1 MASDDFY
8 PPGPSTLPADLT
20 RPAGAYRL
28 RVLAMIAGLFAFVLL
43 YLAFVAL
50 AGMVA
55 YWLLM
60 LPVGS
65 GKGQAVFF
73 LLMLKFGGAFAAILL
88 WLFLFRGLFKRQRV
102 ERATHIKLDEK
113 EHPALFAFIRRVYED
128 VGAPP
133 PRNVVVSP
141 EVNAALIYDT
151 SLVNLVIP
159 PKKDLLI
166 GLGLVNVVNL
176 SEFKAVLA
184 HEFGH
189 FSQRSVGLGSYL
201 YVANRVLYD
210 LIYSRDRLDRFVGA
224 WCAQDLRI
232 SFPAWALKAV
242 LWTARK
248 ILGFAYQGL
257 NLVYLS
263 LSRQMEFN
271 ADNVAVSVTGSDALI
286 HGLARLEFANECL
299 VDAARG
305 LNVAADHGLMTDDLF
320 FHQQRSAERLRRL
333 QKKPQA
339 GLPPELPSDPAQQ
352 VQVFEPVDDGIP
364 DRYRSHPTD
373 HMRERNAKRM
383 YIRSAIDERSPWLL
397 FHRPEALRR
406 RMTELFYRQMLDR
419 SEKYEPRPA
428 AEVQAFL
435 DAEHAE
441 TPFDPKY
448 HAFYDD
454 RFVNPGDLEL
464 PLDGPWPRER
474 LASWFASWPREEL
487 KAKME
492 AYNGK
497 MSELQILQGLHTGEL
512 KPKGKTFPFRDQQYS
527 LKDVERLMQMVDG
540 ELEADLKQLHEIDR
554 EVLIA
559 HWSLALRLDEARK
572 TGGRW
577 TEELLERYRFHLS
590 LQGLLQRMLGEQ
602 NRLNAVLNFLTNN
615 QQLSQEDFQEVRG
628 ALESIRR
635 AAEECQE
642 EARGLRTPA
651 LTNVPKGSS
660 LYSLI
665 VDRDERPLPPIA
677 EQEVSGEWISRLAN
691 RCEAVLGRVRRV
703 HFKSLGSLLAFQ
715 EQLVGQCTPQKP
727 PATETAEAPAA
738 QPAVGPSAA
747 AKPAVAK
754 PPITPSAG
762 AKPPTAKPAVTKPP
776 GAKPPVKSAAVDPPA
791 ARPPSG

>member
-1 MASDDFY
+1 MAPDDLY
-8 PPGPSTLPADLT
+8 PPAPSNLPAELT

-28 RVLAMIAGLFAFVLL
+28 RVAAMIAGLFGFVLL
-43 YLAFVAL
+43 YMAFVVA
-50 AGMVA
+50 AGMAA
-55 YWLLM
+55 YWLLT
-60 LPVGS
+60 LPINGS
-65 GKGQAVFF
+65 GRSVFF
-73 LLMLKFGGAFAAILL
+73 LLVFKLGGAFAAILL
-88 WLFLFRGLFKRQRV
+88 WLFLFRGLFKRQKV
-102 ERATHIKLDEK
+102 ERSLHLVLDEK
-113 EHPALFAFIRRVYED
+113 EHPALFAFIRRVHQD

-133 PRNVVVSP
+133 PRHVVVSP

-151 SLVNLVIP
+151 SLINLVIP

-189 FSQRSVGLGSYL
+189 FAQRSVGLGSYL

-210 LIYSRDRLDRFVGA
+210 LIYSRDRLDRFVDA

-242 LWTARK
+242 LWAARK

-299 VDAARG
+299 VDAVRA
-305 LNVAADHGLMTDDLF
+305 LNVAADHGLMSDDLF

-339 GLPPELPSDPAQQ
+339 GVPPELPSDPSQQ
-352 VQVFEPVDDGIP
+352 VQVFEPADDGIP
-364 DRYRSHPTD
+364 DHYRSHPTD
-373 HMRERNAKRM
+373 HMRERNAKRV
-383 YIRSAIDERSPWLL
+383 YVRSVIDERSPWLL
-397 FHRPEALRR
+397 FHRPESLRQKL
-406 RMTELFYRQMLDR
+406 TALFYRETLQVR
-419 SEKYEPRPA
+419 EERKPSPA
-428 AEVQAFL
+428 AEVQAFI

-441 TPFDPKY
+441 TTFDPKY
-448 HAFYDD
+448 HGFYDD
-454 RFVNPGDLEL
+454 RFVNPGELEL

-474 LASWFASWPREEL
+474 LSKWFAAWPPEEL
-487 KAKME
+487 KAKVE
-492 AYNGK
+492 AYTAK
-497 MSELQILQGLHTGEL
+497 QAEFQVLQGLLRGEL
-512 KPKGKTFPFRDQQYS
+512 KPKGKTFPFRDRDYM
-527 LKDVERLMQMVDG
+527 LKDVERLMQMVDN

-554 EVLIA
+554 QVLLA
-559 HWSLALRLDEARK
+559 HWSAALRLDEARQ

-577 TEELLERYRFHLS
+577 TNELLERYRFHLS
-590 LQGLLQRMLGEQ
+590 LQGLLEKMLGEQ
-602 NRLNAVLNFLTNN
+602 NRLNAVLGVLLNN
-615 QQLSQEDFQEVRG
+615 EQLSPEDFREVCG
-628 ALESIRR
+628 ALESIRQG
-635 AAEECQE
+635 AEKCQE
-642 EARGLRTPA
+642 EARSLRTPE
-651 LTNVPKGSS
+651 LTNVPGGSS

-665 VDRDERPLPPIA
+665 IDRDERPLPPIA

-715 EQLVGQCTPQKP
+715 ERLIAQCKP
-727 PATETAEAPAA
+727 NA
-738 QPAVGPSAA
+738 QPAAEPAESPA
-747 AKPAVAK
+747 AKTAPARPATTM
-754 PPITPSAG
+754 PAG
-762 AKPPTAKPAVTKPP
+762 AKPPVRTAA
-776 GAKPPVKSAAVDPPA
+776 AKPPAIK
-791 ARPPSG
+791 PPSA

>member
-1 MASDDFY
+1 MATDDLY
-8 PPGPSTLPADLT
+8 PPAPSNVPADLT

-28 RVLAMIAGLFAFVLL
+28 RVAAMIAGLFGFVLL
-43 YLAFVAL
+43 YLAFVVL

-55 YWLLM
+55 YWLLL
-60 LPVGS
+60 LPINGS
-65 GKGQAVFF
+65 GRGVFF
-73 LLMLKFGGAFAAILL
+73 LLVLKLGGAFAAMLL
-88 WLFLFRGLFKRQRV
+88 WLFLFRGLFKRQKV
-102 ERATHIKLDEK
+102 ERATHLVLDEN
-113 EHPALFAFIRRVYED
+113 EHPALFAFIRRVHQD

-151 SLVNLVIP
+151 SLINLVIP

-189 FSQRSVGLGSYL
+189 FAQRSVGLGSYL

-210 LIYSRDRLDRFVGA
+210 LIYSRDRLDRFVDA

-232 SFPAWALKAV
+232 SFPAWVLKAV
-242 LWTARK
+242 LWAARK

-320 FHQQRSAERLRRL
+320 FHQQRAAERLRRL

-339 GLPPELPSDPAQQ
+339 GLPPELPSDPAHQ
-352 VQVFEPVDDGIP
+352 VEVFEPADDGIP

-373 HMRERNAKRM
+373 HMRERNAKRV

-397 FHRPEALRR
+397 FQRPESLRR
-406 RMTELFYRQMLDR
+406 SMTELFYRQMLER
-419 SEKYEPRPA
+419 TEKFEPRPA
-428 AEVQAFL
+428 AEVQAFI

-441 TPFDPKY
+441 TTFDPKY
-448 HAFYDD
+448 HGFYDD
-454 RFVNPGDLEL
+454 RFVNPGELEL

-474 LASWFASWPREEL
+474 LTQWFASWPSEEL
-487 KAKME
+487 KSKVE
-492 AYNGK
+492 AYNEKLG
-497 MSELQILQGLHTGEL
+497 ELHILQALSNGEL
-512 KPKGKTFPFRDQQYS
+512 KPKGKTFPFRDQQCS
-527 LKDVERLMQMVDG
+527 LKDVERLLRMVDG
-540 ELEADLKQLHEIDR
+540 ELEADLEQLHRIDR

-559 HWSLALRLDEARK
+559 HWSLAIRLDDARQ

-577 TEELLERYRFHLS
+577 ATELLERYRFHLA
-590 LQGLLQRMLGEQ
+590 LQELLQRMLGEQ
-602 NRLNAVLNFLTNN
+602 NRLNAVLNALMNN
-615 QQLSQEDFQEVRG
+615 QQLSSEDFQAVRD
-628 ALESIRR
+628 ALESIRQSTD
-635 AAEECQE
+635 ECQE
-642 EARGLRTPA
+642 QARELRTPD
-651 LTNVPKGSS
+651 LTNVPGGSS

-715 EQLVGQCTPQKP
+715 ERLVSQCKPGKQPAAP
-727 PATETAEAPAA
+727 PAEA
-738 QPAVGPSAA
+738 SA
-747 AKPAVAK
+747 AKPAGGKPLGAK
-754 PPITPSAG
+754 PAITKPAG
-762 AKPPTAKPAVTKPP
+762 AKPPI
-776 GAKPPVKSAAVDPPA
+776 KSAATEPPA
-791 ARPPSG
+791 IGPPPA